1 MGGADSAGREDK
13 EQPDNK
19 SAAAMIAAKILFK
32 SILLC
37 RRAAL
42 LSLDLAF
49 PALVTHGDIAVI
61 AAEENLI
68 AVGDDVSGRVDARV
82 DGRLAAAGADGFDL
96 GDGVGKLHEPACA
109 GEEVRK
115 KIRAQTEAQNRQ
127 ILVVNELPQLVYLLG
142 SEKLRL
148 IGDYNIVL
156 PGLGVGLDDVL
167 LGGYDLCR
175 AL

>member
-1 MGGADSAGREDK
+1 MA
-13 EQPDNK
+13 
-19 SAAAMIAAKILFK
+19 
-32 SILLC
+32 
-37 RRAAL
+37 
-42 LSLDLAF
+42 
-49 PALVTHGDIAVI
+49 HGNVAVVS
-61 AAEENLI
+61 AEENLI
-68 AVGDDVSGRVDARV
+68 AVGDDAPGGIDARI
-82 DGRLAAAGADGFDL
+82 DGRLAAACADGFYL
-96 GDGVGKLHEPACA
+96 GYGVGKLHEPACA

-115 KIRAQTEAQNRQ
+115 KICAQTEAQNRQ

-148 IGDYNIVL
+148 VGDYNIVP